1 MESGWVSPVI
11 WIPAMGEMWASA
23 RESGFC
29 GRIRHLGECSG
40 YTKDHL
46 PKIDDNAPL
55 LNAEE
60 ARFASFAARMAFSSL
75 WIR

>member
-1 MESGWVSPVI
+1 MFWFPTVGEVRVSAP
-11 WIPAMGEMWASA
+11 EF
-23 RESGFC
+23 GFC
-29 GRIRHLGECSG
+29 DRIRHLVECSG
-40 YTKDHL
+40 YTMDHL

-55 LNAEE
+55 VNAEE